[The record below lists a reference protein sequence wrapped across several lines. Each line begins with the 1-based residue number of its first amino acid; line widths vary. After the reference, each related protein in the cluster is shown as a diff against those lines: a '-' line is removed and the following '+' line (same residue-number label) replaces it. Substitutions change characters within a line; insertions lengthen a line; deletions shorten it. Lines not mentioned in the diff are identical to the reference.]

1 MNMKLGSWRSGLAG
15 AAALLLG
22 SVAFTAAQAQVI
34 DLSGQTVTL
43 IHNAAPGGSTGLGA
57 QVAADAWSKTMAGNP
72 TIVVQSVEGGALARG
87 IRQVMNSRPDGRTLG
102 WVAWS
107 GSTRVLDPEEL
118 QIPFKDFGII
128 GGVGGAHFFVHA
140 SSQIGGELK
149 NRDDFVKK
157 AETFTFGGF
166 TALSAASMR
175 TAAAM
180 DMLGVDYKFVSGFGG
195 DGPLQAAMQRG
206 EIEGYPATGVIY
218 NRTLKDT
225 MIKDGES
232 LGLFYFSPPKP
243 DGSGLI
249 EDPFMEGLEPFDQY
263 YRRVM
268 GKEPS
273 GPAWDVIRFHGGIGD
288 RVNWLVVAPP
298 GTPEEHLAMLRE
310 SFAEAVS
317 SPEFLTNAERIFGQ
331 KPALTVYPQ
340 IMDVIDEVSRTDEA
354 LKDTMRGYLKNME
367 Q

>member
-1 MNMKLGSWRSGLAG
+1 MRFTSALWKACLAG
-15 AAALLLG
+15 AAAIALAG
-22 SVAFTAAQAQVI
+22 ATAAHAQVI

-43 IHNAAPGGSTGLGA
+43 VHNAAPGGSTGLGA
-57 QVAADAWSKTMAGNP
+57 QIAADAWSKTMAGNP

-87 IRQVMNSRPDGRTLG
+87 IRHVMNARPDGRTLG

-128 GGVGGAHFFVHA
+128 GGVGGAHFFVHVSTKVA
-140 SSQIGGELK
+140 GGLK
-149 NRDDFVKK
+149 DKDEFVKK
-157 AETFTFGGF
+157 VDKFTFGGF

-180 DMLGVDYKFVSGFGG
+180 DLLGIDYQFVSGFGG
-195 DGPLQAAMQRG
+195 DGPLQAALQRG
-206 EIEGYPATGVIY
+206 EIQGYPATGVIY

-243 DGSGLI
+243 DGSGLS
-249 EDPFMEGLEPFDQY
+249 EDPFMENLETFDSY

-273 GPAWDVIRFHGGIGD
+273 GPAWDVIKFHGGIGD

-298 GTPEEHLAMLRE
+298 NTPEEHLAMLRE
-310 SFAEAVS
+310 SFAQAVS
-317 SPEFLTNAERIFGQ
+317 DPEFLANAEKVFGQ
-331 KPALTVYPQ
+331 KPSITTYPD
-340 IMDVIDEVSRTDEA
+340 IMDVVDEVSRTDEA
-354 LKDTMRGYLKNME
+354 LKETMRGYLKKME
-367 Q
+367 H